1 MVAVNGP
8 MDVSLRDE
16 KLDEATVEFVV
27 RPATGFP
34 QTKDKLLETILRS
47 AFEPIILTGM
57 MPRTLV
63 EIVVQV
69 EKDDGSVLSAAING
83 ITLALIDAGLP
94 MKYMASSINC
104 MIDKTSDEII
114 LDPTLKELENAVSIH
129 TFAFD
134 SIDLSHI
141 LLSNSH
147 GQFSEEQYF
156 TCHDIC
162 KEAVDK
168 INGFLRVSIESK
180 KEKEYQQIHQ

>member
-1 MVAVNGP
+1 MYNNNNEKRERGKVVSRLIDIIIVIIIVVHIYYIHIGETAVMVAVNGP

-69 EKDDGSVLSAAING
+69 EKDDGSV
-83 ITLALIDAGLP
+83 GL
-94 MKYMASSINC
+94 
-104 MIDKTSDEII
+104 
-114 LDPTLKELENAVSIH
+114 
-129 TFAFD
+129 FF
-134 SIDLSHI
+134 
-141 LLSNSH
+141 
-147 GQFSEEQYF
+147 
-156 TCHDIC
+156 
-162 KEAVDK
+162 
-168 INGFLRVSIESK
+168 
-180 KEKEYQQIHQ
+180 

>member
-1 MVAVNGP
+1 

-16 KLDEATVEFVV
+16 KLDEATVEVVV

-34 QTKDKLLETILRS
+34 QTKDKLLEKILKS
-47 AFEPIILTGM
+47 TFEPIILTGL

-69 EKDDGSVLSAAING
+69 EKDDGSVLPAAVNG
-83 ITLALIDAGLP
+83 VNLALIDAGLP

-104 MIDKTSDEII
+104 MIDKTNDEII
-114 LDPTLKELENAVSIH
+114 LDPTLKELENASSVH
-129 TFAFD
+129 TFAFS

-147 GQFSEEQYF
+147 GQFSEIQYF
-156 TCHDIC
+156 ACHDLC

-168 INGFLRVSIESK
+168 VNGFLRVSIDSK
-180 KEKEYQQIHQ
+180 KEKEYQQVHP